1 MRRPIIL
8 LRYQQMAEC
17 QWDTVYV
24 SIPDSVGDYYWFN
37 TVDISQFAGQDIM
50 FSFRYHCPL
59 GYGED
64 WFVDDIRVHGGQ
76 EGQGGLCGTFFHYN
90 IYQDGVQIGTTVYDE
105 TEYVV
110 EGLDNGTEY
119 CFMLQQL
126 MEEVSLHYCQRFV
139 LFPWGL
145 FRLAQ
150 PQSILIY

>member
-1 MRRPIIL
+1 MS
-8 LRYQQMAEC
+8 
-17 QWDTVYV
+17 WDTVYV

-59 GYGED
+59 GYGR
-64 WFVDDIRVHGGQ
+64 I
-76 EGQGGLCGTFFHYN
+76 GLLTISEYMGSRRARWSLRTFFHYN

-119 CFMLQQL
+119 CFSVAAAYGGGQSSLSS
-126 MEEVSLHYCQRFV
+126 EVCAI
-139 LFPWGL
+139 PMGL